1 MLRIVA
7 DSKIPYLAGALDHV
21 AQVVYIPGAQIS
33 KEEIASADALII
45 RTRTKCNRELLHGTT
60 VKFIASATIGYDH
73 IDTAYCD
80 TQGIKWTNAPGCNSG
95 SVKQYIASAL
105 AEIVSIEKKTFKD
118 ITLGIIGVGNV
129 GSKVAAMAKT
139 LDIKTLLN
147 DPPRQRVEGKG
158 DFTDIETLI
167 AQSDIITMHVP
178 LSHQGINKTFHLAN
192 ADFFAKMKR
201 GAWFINTS
209 RGEVMETQSLIRA
222 LESKH
227 LDGAA
232 IDVWEN
238 EPSIN
243 LRLLELAQITTPHIA
258 GYSADGKANGTA
270 MSVQAISK
278 FFGLAMD
285 NWQPANVPQA
295 KQSSLAINGKDKTK
309 EQIFSELSN
318 FAYNILLDS
327 DKLKKS
333 PETFEQQRESYPI
346 RREPE
351 NLEIIARSI
360 SPPLK
365 ILIQNLGYKL
375 QVF

>member
-1 MLRIVA
+1 MLKIVA
-7 DSKIPYLAGALDHV
+7 DSRIPFLAGALDSV
-21 AQVVYIPGAQIS
+21 AQVMYIPGAQIS
-33 KEEIASADALII
+33 KEHIANADALII
-45 RTRTKCNRELLHGTT
+45 RTRTKCNRELLHGTS

-80 TQGIKWTNAPGCNSG
+80 AHGIKWTNAPGCNSG

-105 AEIVSIEKKTFKD
+105 AQIISIEKKAFKD

-129 GSKVAAMAKT
+129 GSKVADMAKT
-139 LDIKTLLN
+139 LGIKTLLN
-147 DPPRQRVEGKG
+147 DPPRERNEGKG
-158 DFTDIETLI
+158 AFTDIETLI

-178 LSHQGINKTFHLAN
+178 LSHQGIDKTFHLAN
-192 ADFFAKMKR
+192 TDFFTKTKP

-209 RGEVMETQSLIRA
+209 RGEVMETQSLINA
-222 LESKH
+222 LESKR
-227 LDGAA
+227 LGGAV

-238 EPSIN
+238 EPNIN

-270 MSVQAISK
+270 MSVQATSK
-278 FFGLAMD
+278 FFDLGTD
-285 NWQPANVPQA
+285 NWQPNNVPQA
-295 KQSSLAINGKDKTK
+295 MQSSSTINCRDKSK
-309 EQIFSELSN
+309 EQIFCELSN

-327 DKLKKS
+327 NKLKES
-333 PETFEQQRESYPI
+333 VGTFEQQRENYPI

-360 SPPLK
+360 SHPLEV
-365 ILIQNLGYKL
+365 LIQNLGYKL
-375 QVF
+375 QAF

>member
-21 AQVVYIPGAQIS
+21 AQVGYVPGAQIS

-45 RTRTKCNRELLHGTT
+45 RTRTKCNRELLHGTS

-80 TQGIKWTNAPGCNSG
+80 AQGIKWTNAPGCNSG

-139 LDIKTLLN
+139 LGMKTLLN
-147 DPPRQRVEGKG
+147 DPPRERNESKG

-167 AQSDIITMHVP
+167 AQSDIITIHVP

-192 ADFFAKMKR
+192 SDFFAKMKR

-227 LDGAA
+227 LGGAA

-238 EPSIN
+238 EPNIN
-243 LRLLELAQITTPHIA
+243 LRLLELAHIATPHIA
-258 GYSADGKANGTA
+258 GYSADGKAKGTA

-278 FFGLAMD
+278 FFNLGMD
-285 NWQPANVPQA
+285 SWHPNNIPQA
-295 KQSSLAINGKDKTK
+295 PVNNLDIDCSLKST
-309 EQIFSELSN
+309 EQIFSELST
-318 FAYNILLDS
+318 FAYDILADS
-327 DKLKKS
+327 YKLKKL
-333 PETFEQQRESYPI
+333 PETFEQQRETYPI

-351 NLEIIARSI
+351 NLEISARSI
-360 SPPLK
+360 SPP
-365 ILIQNLGYKL
+365 IEVLIQNLGYKL
-375 QVF
+375 QLF